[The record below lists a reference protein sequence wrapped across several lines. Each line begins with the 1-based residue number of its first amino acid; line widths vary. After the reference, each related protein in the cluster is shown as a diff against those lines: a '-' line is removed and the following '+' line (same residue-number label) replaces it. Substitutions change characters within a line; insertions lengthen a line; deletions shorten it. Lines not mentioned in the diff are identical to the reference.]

1 MTRPR
6 DPDRLVRAFLDDGP
20 ALLPDRVLESVQGE
34 VHRTPQ
40 RARWG
45 LRRTNPM
52 SRTALAAAAVIAV
65 VAIGGLALWMGQP
78 NGLPA
83 VGTSPSPSAA
93 VRPSPSA
100 PAPSPTSSSIGSL
113 PIGVSANGTILF
125 GRHDPS
131 SDTTTLH
138 AIAPDA
144 SADVVVVPGDACC
157 LTVSDGTIGYAVPKN
172 DRLVPSAQRL
182 DGSWHE
188 EWGSF
193 SPPPKGQPID
203 TTRLNLAPAAAYRLD
218 FAFEG
223 WDDQAPDRTG
233 IYLDTANGGGQAI
246 GWLTRLTSNPGTLHD
261 VPVAFSR
268 DGAKLLF
275 VRDLDPGDS
284 VGGDLYVVDRTGT
297 GLRRLNPSS
306 VRVPVSDDFG
316 PGASWS
322 PDGTAVAFAGFDP
335 GTDGASKVYV
345 APVTGGTAAAITD
358 TGSWT
363 TSARFSPDGQWIAFD
378 KGMGGPHDIF
388 IVHPDG
394 TELTNI
400 TSEFDVGVCCGQ
412 WSPDGRWLVVQGSLT
427 GKDPESDLF
436 IVSTADPTAARLTTD
451 PTGYRSWVVWS
462 DGPMPKPTP

>member
-45 LRRTNPM
+45 LRRTQPM
-52 SRTALAAAAVIAV
+52 SRTVYAAAAVVAV
-65 VAIGGLALWMGQP
+65 VAIAGLALWMGQP
-78 NGLPA
+78 NGVPA
-83 VGTSPSPSAA
+83 VGTTPSPSAA
-93 VRPSPSA
+93 HRPSPSA
-100 PAPSPTSSSIGSL
+100 SPSPTPAASL
-113 PIGVSANGTILF
+113 PVGVNASGTILF
-125 GRHDPS
+125 GRSDES
-131 SDTTTLH
+131 SDTASIH
-138 AIAPDA
+138 AVAPDA
-144 SADVVVVPGDACC
+144 SGDTVLVPGDACC
-157 LTVSDGTIGYAVPKN
+157 LAVADGVMSYAVPSN
-172 DRLVPSAQRL
+172 GRLVPVAQAL

-188 EWGSF
+188 EWRSF
-193 SPPPKGQPID
+193 SPPPKAQAID
-203 TTRLNLAPAAAYRLD
+203 TTRLNLAPGAGYGLD
-218 FAFEG
+218 VAFEG
-223 WDDQAPDRTG
+223 WDDTAPDRTG
-233 IYLDTANGGGQAI
+233 IYLDAANGGGVAI
-246 GWLTRLTSNPGTLHD
+246 GWLTRLTKNPGTLHD
-261 VPVAFSR
+261 LPVAFSP
-268 DGAKLLF
+268 DGTKLLF
-275 VRDLDPGDS
+275 VRDLDPGDG
-284 VGGDLYVVDRTGT
+284 VGGDLYVIDRTGA
-297 GLRRLNPSS
+297 GVRRLNPSS
-306 VRVPVSDDFG
+306 VRVPVSDEFG

-322 PDGTAVAFAGFDP
+322 PDGASVAFAGFDP

-345 APVTGGTAAAITD
+345 APVTGGTATAITD

-394 TELTNI
+394 TELTDI